1 MGLQFVTDPEKP
13 KKRKL
18 KTVEIIVGVVGLLVV
33 IQGILMYS
41 SLSKYKEKMHPKV
54 WVEDT
59 NLSGKTKAE
68 ATNIIMQKHA
78 IIGKKNIT
86 IKVNGKQY
94 TIEASKLDM
103 KSNSSAIIDKA
114 FAIGRQGNIFQKYFA
129 ITFPSKNKFT
139 ISHSYNYAIVDTVLK
154 KVVKD
159 NSKNATNAAII
170 RNNSGEL
177 LVTKES
183 YGHTIDS
190 VLLKKDITKK
200 VNNLDKE
207 QNLLIEPQLI
217 KVTPRI
223 KKSDLAGVDTV
234 ISSYTTSFGSS
245 TENRSTNIRIASS
258 NLNGHIIMPGEIFSF
273 NDVVGARST
282 ANGYKTAIGIVNNK
296 DVPDIGGGTCQ
307 VSTTLYNAML
317 RTNITSRER
326 YAHTLRS
333 TYIGRGL
340 DATVA
345 YGLLDY
351 RFKNTYSYPIYLE
364 SSIQNKQLT
373 FSVYSNAALN
383 SKHYEIINDIV
394 GSHVHVY
401 RITTQN
407 GKQISRVLLYTDKIV

>member
-1 MGLQFVTDPEKP
+1 MGLQFVTEPEKP

-18 KTVEIIVGVVGLLVV
+18 KAVEIIVGVVGLLVV

-41 SLSKYKEKMHPKV
+41 SLSKYKEKIHLKV

-114 FAIGRQGNIFQKYFA
+114 FAIGRQGNIFQKYFDIA
-129 ITFPSKNKFT
+129 FPSQNKFT
-139 ISHSYNYAIVDTVLK
+139 ISHSYNYAVVDSILK

-159 NSKNATNAAII
+159 NSKNATNASII
-170 RNNSGEL
+170 RSNSGKL
-177 LVTKES
+177 LVTKEA
-183 YGHTIDS
+183 YGHTIDP

-200 VNNLDKE
+200 VNNLDEE

-223 KKSDLAGVDTV
+223 KKSDLAGIDTV

-245 TENRSTNIRIASS
+245 TQNRSTNIRIASS

-282 ANGYKTAIGIVNNK
+282 ANGYKTAIGIINNK

-317 RTNITSRER
+317 RTNIVSRER

-333 TYIGRGL
+333 AYIGRGL

-407 GKQISRVLLYTDKIV
+407 GKQISRVLLYTDRIV

>member
-1 MGLQFVTDPEKP
+1 MGLDVVTEPEKP
-13 KKRKL
+13 KKKKL
-18 KTVEIIVGVVGLLVV
+18 KTVKIIMGVVGLLVIV
-33 IQGILMYS
+33 QGILMYS
-41 SLSKYKEKMHPKV
+41 SLSKYKTKIHPKV
-54 WVEDT
+54 WVEGI

-68 ATNIIMQKHA
+68 ATNIIMQKHN
-78 IIGKKNIT
+78 IMSKKKIT

-103 KSNSSAIIDKA
+103 KYNSSAIIDKA

-129 ITFPSKNKFT
+129 IASPGKNKFT
-139 ISHSYNYAIVDTVLK
+139 ISYSYRYAVVDTVLNK
-154 KVVKD
+154 IVRD
-159 NSKNATNAAII
+159 TSKNATNASII
-170 RNNSGEL
+170 RNNTGKL
-177 LVTKES
+177 LVTKEA
-183 YGHTIDS
+183 YGHTIDAI
-190 VLLKKDITKK
+190 LLKKDITNK
-200 VNNLDKE
+200 VNNLDQE

-217 KVTPRI
+217 KITPRI
-223 KKSDLAGVDTV
+223 KKNDLAGIDTV

-245 TENRSTNIRIASS
+245 TQNRSTNIRIASS
-258 NLNGHIIMPGEIFSF
+258 ALNGHIIMPGEIFSF
-273 NDVVGARST
+273 NNVVGARSI

-333 TYIGRGL
+333 AYIGRGL

-407 GKQISRVLLYTDKIV
+407 GKQISRVLLYTDRIV